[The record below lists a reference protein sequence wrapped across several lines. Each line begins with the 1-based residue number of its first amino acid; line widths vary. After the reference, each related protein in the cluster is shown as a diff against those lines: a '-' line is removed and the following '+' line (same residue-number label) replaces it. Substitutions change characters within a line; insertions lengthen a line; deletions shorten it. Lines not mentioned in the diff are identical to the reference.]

1 MTESSSQNK
10 TPIYLYSQAEGL
22 GNSRGED
29 ALADEM
35 MSQVWQEFAGQ
46 LKKFIAGRVRDQ
58 GDVED
63 ILQDV
68 FLKIH
73 RSISQL
79 KNRDKLSTWVF
90 QITRNAIT
98 DYYRY
103 NQKSPAA
110 ETADLESFIQE
121 VSPHDVQAEV
131 ATWLPPMIEQLPEKY
146 REALR
151 LTDIEGLTQQ
161 QLADRLNLSL
171 SGAKSRVQRAREK
184 LKDRLLQCC
193 HLEFDRLGRVIEYQ
207 LQGDHCRYCGT
218 DAPAG

>member
-22 GNSRGED
+22 GNSGGED

-79 KNRDKLSTWVF
+79 KNQDKLSTWVY
-90 QITRNAIT
+90 QITRNAIA

-103 NQKSPAA
+103 NQKSPAS

-121 VSPHDVQAEV
+121 VSPHDIQAEV

-207 LQGDHCRYCGT
+207 PQGDYCRYCGT